1 MLHPNPSSADPAMS
15 LLITPASSPAA
26 QEPRCWKFYPS
37 PTYMSTLQRHIPQHD
52 RVTQELH
59 NGNKGT
65 KQLRSTLPA
74 SFSHRGKDLLP
85 PTSILHPLPWRS
97 RSPQQIQSVLRSR
110 LLTISGDFLDYK
122 KSILKSSQHSTSS
135 LSLVLLRHCLNWTS
149 ETKMNLQTLSI
160 VLLVISYAQAF
171 QYIKL
176 VQYVDDHQEEYVEA
190 LRDWVAIESDS
201 SNIQKRPELHRM
213 MEMVAQKL
221 RLMGGTVELVDIGEQ
236 ELPDGQTITL
246 PKVVT
251 AQFGSDPS
259 KHTVCVYGHVDVQPA
274 KLEDGWA
281 TDPYNLTDISGN
293 LYGRGTSDNKAPVLA
308 WIHAVKAYQALS
320 MVLPVNVKFLI
331 EGMEET
337 GSNGLDAMILAQRD
351 TFLSDVDYII
361 ISDCGW
367 LSRRPALTYGT
378 RGNCYFFAEVEG
390 PKQDLHSGV
399 YGGAVIEPMTDL
411 IGILDTL
418 ISPSGRI
425 LIPGIQE
432 AVAPLSDEEWK
443 MYQDIEFDVNHFKNK
458 TGVSHLM
465 YNNKVDLLAH
475 RWRYPTVSI
484 HGITGAFSDPG
495 TKTVIPAKVTAKFSI
510 RQVPDMDPATVKK
523 QVTHYLHSMFAK
535 RKSPN
540 KLKVTMVIGA
550 KPWLADTQHPLY
562 EAGKA
567 AIKRVFNIEADL
579 IREGGTIPIAR
590 TFQDVT
596 GKSIIMMPIGGFD
609 DGMHSQNEKMSRFD
623 IISNNNLFFLFFY
636 KISLTFPVSFS

>member
-1 MLHPNPSSADPAMS
+1 
-15 LLITPASSPAA
+15 
-26 QEPRCWKFYPS
+26 
-37 PTYMSTLQRHIPQHD
+37 
-52 RVTQELH
+52 
-59 NGNKGT
+59 
-65 KQLRSTLPA
+65 
-74 SFSHRGKDLLP
+74 
-85 PTSILHPLPWRS
+85 
-97 RSPQQIQSVLRSR
+97 
-110 LLTISGDFLDYK
+110 
-122 KSILKSSQHSTSS
+122 
-135 LSLVLLRHCLNWTS
+135 
-149 ETKMNLQTLSI
+149 MNLQTLPI
-160 VLLVISYAQAF
+160 ILLVVCHAQAF
-171 QYIKL
+171 QYAQL
-176 VQYVDDHQEEYVEA
+176 AQYIDDHQEEHVEA

-201 SNIQKRPELHRM
+201 SNIHKRPELHRM
-213 MEMVAQKL
+213 MEKVAEKL

-236 ELPDGQTITL
+236 ELPNGQMLAL
-246 PKVVT
+246 PNVVT
-251 AQFGSDPS
+251 ARFGSDPG

-281 TDPYNLTDISGN
+281 TDPYNLTDIQGN

-320 MVLPVNVKFLI
+320 MDLPVNVKFLI

-337 GSNGLDAMILAQRD
+337 GSNGLDAMILAQNH
-351 TFLSDVDYII
+351 TFFSDVDYII

-378 RGNCYFFAEVEG
+378 RGNCYFYAEVEG
-390 PKQDLHSGV
+390 SRQDLHSGV
-399 YGGAVIEPMTDL
+399 YGGTVIEPMTDL

-418 ISPSGRI
+418 ISPSGKI
-425 LIPGIQE
+425 LIPGIRE

-443 MYQDIEFDVNHFKNK
+443 MYQDIEFDVDHYKNK
-458 TGVSHLM
+458 IGVGQLM

-484 HGITGAFSDPG
+484 HGIEGAFSDPG

-523 QVTHYLHSMFAK
+523 QVTDYLQSVFAK
-535 RKSPN
+535 RRSPN
-540 KLKVTMVIGA
+540 KLTVTMVIGA

-567 AIKRVFNIEADL
+567 AIKRVFNMEPDL
-579 IREGGTIPIAR
+579 IREGGTIPIAK

-609 DGMHSQNEKMSRFD
+609 DGMHSQNEKISRYNY
-623 IISNNNLFFLFFY
+623 IEGTKLFIAYLNEIAQI
-636 KISLTFPVSFS
+636 KTSV